1 MKIILNE
8 GEIELARIT
17 AEALEKYSLDH
28 GYATKLKR
36 DERSHFELHFQGL
49 GAEFAV
55 AKVLNIYPD
64 LSSDYSKID
73 LVWNDKTINVK
84 STKYPYGKLLVPDY
98 QGRTADWYILVT
110 GEMPEYTIRG
120 VVHADEVFRKENIGD
135 LGKGK
140 SYIMEQYQLMPME
153 DWLDA

>member
-1 MKIILNE
+1 MKIVLNE
-8 GEIELARIT
+8 VEIQLARIT
-17 AEALEKYSLDH
+17 AEALEKYSRSH

-110 GEMPEYTIRG
+110 GEMPEYNIRG
-120 VVHADEVFRKENIGD
+120 VVHADEVFREENIGD

-140 SYIMEQYQLMPME
+140 AYIMEQYQLMPME